1 MRTDQAG
8 QAFIHSAV
16 WTEQRTKHWEWVVYL
31 VEVLEGEDDLSDVDT
46 DLVLG
51 EAVALVQMREQLA
64 ATHKVYNT
72 TVQTMSDKKTS
83 YLL

>member
-1 MRTDQAG
+1 MDRTENTTLRV
-8 QAFIHSAV
+8 SS
-16 WTEQRTKHWEWVVYL
+16 VVYL

-72 TVQTMSDKKTS
+72 TVQTMSDKKTR